1 MAALTAAID
10 DEAQEVEDYSAE
22 FDSVSSFASVAG
34 SPRAAAVAAGED
46 YSTDSFASFAGSPR
60 AAQVVAD
67 DYSEDFESPRAAAAA
82 AGEDYSADF
91 DESYSAEFD
100 NASDDD
106 SLASWQS
113 LDRARAE
120 ARNVSKKRQ
129 RELEALMV
137 AAAAAGDRYLLL
149 THLSEGARAN
159 ASDEDG
165 RTALSLACAEDKA
178 DAVTCLLQHGALCT
192 RRDKDGRTPLW
203 TACLKGSVECIAA
216 LAQYEGIQTTFDVT
230 YRGLTCAYAAASSGN
245 KDAVCALAGVDPL
258 CVQRRCGDRDAL
270 ACAAERGD
278 ATACGVLLEVARW
291 ETPVMGATP
300 LERALQ
306 AGFVDCASFLLA
318 KMAFSVDLLKGD
330 AKRPSLKRRCFEA
343 AVRSQQSDVLTWVL
357 TSTDVAALPGCF
369 GEHPTKL
376 TPLVYCIV
384 RAPPLVGVVIER
396 LNCDVSEPSGPQ
408 RTPPLLVAAVRGA
421 AEACARLLQ
430 RGADPFCADGN
441 GATAVE
447 MAELTEARSAFPQ
460 LLALP
465 ALPPDRWYA
474 KEEADVRV
482 EPITGG
488 RWRRRVDESYASY
501 GDSFESFRGTPLPSP
516 GDSYAQDSFHTPE
529 LSRSRPESERYS
541 ATFEAEP
548 LGVGTRVEA
557 RYEGGDEWYAGVI
570 EGVDGDMYD
579 VLYDDG
585 DRETGLDKT
594 LIRREIALDASY
606 SNAFESLRASD
617 STLPGRSK
625 SIATQ
630 AEVLEPIPEQEV
642 TRFPRSAVAPA
653 ARELASKMEAVM
665 QAIDRPPSD
674 PLTYLRAL
682 HANKRDDA
690 PPASPD
696 GVEATPAGVNAYL
709 RALRFYTTTGQ

>member
-106 SLASWQS
+106 SLTSWQS

-120 ARNVSKKRQ
+120 ARNVPRARQ

-165 RTALSLACAEDKA
+165 RTALSLACAADQA

-245 KDAVCALAGVDPL
+245 KDAICALAGVDPL

-278 ATACGVLLEVARW
+278 ATACAVLLDVARW

-318 KMAFSVDLLKGD
+318 KMAFSVELLKGD

-343 AVRSQQSDVLTWVL
+343 AVRSQQANALT
-357 TSTDVAALPGCF
+357 
-369 GEHPTKL
+369 
-376 TPLVYCIV
+376 
-384 RAPPLVGVVIER
+384 
-396 LNCDVSEPSGPQ
+396 
-408 RTPPLLVAAVRGA
+408 
-421 AEACARLLQ
+421 
-430 RGADPFCADGN
+430 
-441 GATAVE
+441 
-447 MAELTEARSAFPQ
+447 
-460 LLALP
+460 
-465 ALPPDRWYA
+465 
-474 KEEADVRV
+474 
-482 EPITGG
+482 
-488 RWRRRVDESYASY
+488 
-501 GDSFESFRGTPLPSP
+501 
-516 GDSYAQDSFHTPE
+516 
-529 LSRSRPESERYS
+529 
-541 ATFEAEP
+541 
-548 LGVGTRVEA
+548 
-557 RYEGGDEWYAGVI
+557 
-570 EGVDGDMYD
+570 
-579 VLYDDG
+579 
-585 DRETGLDKT
+585 
-594 LIRREIALDASY
+594 
-606 SNAFESLRASD
+606 
-617 STLPGRSK
+617 
-625 SIATQ
+625 
-630 AEVLEPIPEQEV
+630 
-642 TRFPRSAVAPA
+642 
-653 ARELASKMEAVM
+653 
-665 QAIDRPPSD
+665 
-674 PLTYLRAL
+674 
-682 HANKRDDA
+682 
-690 PPASPD
+690 
-696 GVEATPAGVNAYL
+696 
-709 RALRFYTTTGQ
+709 

>member
-1 MAALTAAID
+1 MAALTAALD

-67 DYSEDFESPRAAAAA
+67 DYSEDFESPRAAAA
-82 AGEDYSADF
+82 GEDYSADF

-106 SLASWQS
+106 SLTSWQS

-120 ARNVSKKRQ
+120 ARNVPKARQ

-165 RTALSLACAEDKA
+165 RTALSLACAADQA
-178 DAVTCLLQHGALCT
+178 DAVTCLLQHGALST

-216 LAQYEGIQTTFDVT
+216 LAQDEALAATFDVT

-245 KDAVCALAGVDPL
+245 KDAICALAGVDPL

-278 ATACGVLLEVARW
+278 ATACAVLLEVARW

-318 KMAFSVDLLKGD
+318 KMPFSVDLLKGD

-343 AVRSQQSDVLTWVL
+343 AVRSQRPDALTWVL
-357 TSTDVAALPGCF
+357 TSADVAALPGRF

-384 RAPPLVGVVIER
+384 RAPPLVGVVIE
-396 LNCDVSEPSGPQ
+396 LLECDVSEPSGPQ

-441 GATAVE
+441 GATALE
-447 MAELTEARSAFPQ
+447 MAELTEAKSAFPQ

-474 KEEADVRV
+474 KEEADVRA

-570 EGVDGDMYD
+570 EGIQGDAYD

-585 DRETGLDKT
+585 DRETVGAQ
-594 LIRREIALDASY
+594 LIRREICLLYTSPSPRDA
-606 SNAFESLRASD
+606 
-617 STLPGRSK
+617 
-625 SIATQ
+625 
-630 AEVLEPIPEQEV
+630 
-642 TRFPRSAVAPA
+642 
-653 ARELASKMEAVM
+653 
-665 QAIDRPPSD
+665 
-674 PLTYLRAL
+674 
-682 HANKRDDA
+682 
-690 PPASPD
+690 
-696 GVEATPAGVNAYL
+696 
-709 RALRFYTTTGQ
+709 

>member
-1 MAALTAAID
+1 MAALTAALD

-67 DYSEDFESPRAAAAA
+67 DYSEDFESPRAAAA
-82 AGEDYSADF
+82 GEDYSADF

-106 SLASWQS
+106 SLTSWQS

-120 ARNVSKKRQ
+120 ARNVPKARQ

-165 RTALSLACAEDKA
+165 RTALSLACAADHA
-178 DAVTCLLQHGALCT
+178 DAVTCLLQHGALST

-216 LAQYEGIQTTFDVT
+216 LAQDEALAATFDVT

-245 KDAVCALAGVDPL
+245 RDAVCALAGVDPM

-306 AGFVDCASFLLA
+306 AGFVECASFLLS

-343 AVRSQQSDVLTWVL
+343 AVRSQEANVLAWVL
-357 TSTDVAALPGCF
+357 TSADVAALPGRF

-384 RAPPLVGVVIER
+384 RAPPLVGIVIE
-396 LNCDVSEPSGPQ
+396 LLECDVSGPRGRSGRRPCSWRPCGAPPRPARGSCSGA
-408 RTPPLLVAAVRGA
+408 RTPSAPTG
-421 AEACARLLQ
+421 
-430 RGADPFCADGN
+430 
-441 GATAVE
+441 TAPRHWKW
-447 MAELTEARSAFPQ
+447 RS
-460 LLALP
+460 
-465 ALPPDRWYA
+465 
-474 KEEADVRV
+474 
-482 EPITGG
+482 
-488 RWRRRVDESYASY
+488 
-501 GDSFESFRGTPLPSP
+501 
-516 GDSYAQDSFHTPE
+516 
-529 LSRSRPESERYS
+529 
-541 ATFEAEP
+541 
-548 LGVGTRVEA
+548 
-557 RYEGGDEWYAGVI
+557 
-570 EGVDGDMYD
+570 
-579 VLYDDG
+579 
-585 DRETGLDKT
+585 
-594 LIRREIALDASY
+594 
-606 SNAFESLRASD
+606 
-617 STLPGRSK
+617 
-625 SIATQ
+625 
-630 AEVLEPIPEQEV
+630 
-642 TRFPRSAVAPA
+642 
-653 ARELASKMEAVM
+653 
-665 QAIDRPPSD
+665 
-674 PLTYLRAL
+674 
-682 HANKRDDA
+682 
-690 PPASPD
+690 
-696 GVEATPAGVNAYL
+696 
-709 RALRFYTTTGQ
+709 